1 MLDLTS
7 NVSPSAD
14 DLVIVGGGDDNF
26 AIGIAVTL
34 YSALVNLTHGTRV
47 FVFVLDGG
55 ILPATKE
62 RLYRVLEPLQVDLCL
77 RYVTPDASLFR
88 DLKTPGHLTVMT
100 YLRLT
105 IPDLF
110 PDLDRVVYLD
120 TDLVV
125 NADLGLLW
133 EIPLGDNFALA
144 VREMGFPTVSLGLPQ
159 TYRKLGLDAET
170 PYFNAGIMVMNL
182 RRWREERVVPR
193 VLAYTRENEDTI
205 LCADQDGIN
214 AVIAGRWREVDP
226 RWNVQVGSVVNFRS
240 LADTPYKRRIEPL
253 LPELS
258 KNPYVLHFI
267 GRKPWQS
274 GIVNPARPFFVEY
287 LKRSGWFS
295 PREYAEWQRDWLI
308 RCLRR
313 VPDDLR
319 KRVAA
324 RLITFPGRRVAAR

>member
-7 NVSPSAD
+7 EVAPSGE

-34 YSALVNLTHGTRV
+34 SSALVNLKPGASV
-47 FVFVLDGG
+47 FVYGLDGG
-55 ILPATKE
+55 IRPATKD
-62 RLYRVLEPLQVDLCL
+62 RLHRILAPLAIDLHL

-110 PDLDRVVYLD
+110 PDQDRVLYID

-125 NADLGLLW
+125 NTDLNRLW
-133 EIPLGDNFALA
+133 ETPLGDHFALA
-144 VREMGFPTVSLGLPQ
+144 VREMGLPTVSLGLPQ
-159 TYRKLGLDAET
+159 TYQKLGLDPET

-182 RRWREERVVPR
+182 RRWRQEQIVPR
-193 VLAYTRENEDTI
+193 VLTYTRENESSI

-214 AVIAGRWREVDP
+214 AVIAGRWGEVDP
-226 RWNVQVGSVVNFRS
+226 RWNVQVGSIMNFRA
-240 LADTPYKRRIEPL
+240 LAETPYKRQVEPL
-253 LPELS
+253 LPELL
-258 KNPYVLHFI
+258 KDPYVLHFI

-274 GIVNPARPFFVEY
+274 GIVNPARHFFVEY
-287 LKRSGWFS
+287 LKRSGWFT
-295 PREYAEWQRDWLI
+295 PREYADWQRDWLM

-319 KRVAA
+319 QRIVSRLNRHPGDPVAA
-324 RLITFPGRRVAAR
+324 R